1 MKRNLYKIMKKDSMF
16 APLNEEQK
24 KSVIKKCDEL
34 MDLGIMHKDLP
45 DHFECVSIDMIKNLG
60 IKSKR
65 DTVLTPVQRKFCYE
79 FVKNS
84 NPSKAMERLRCDES
98 LKDAYGIES
107 NGYYFLD
114 LPKVKEKIRQL
125 VENAD
130 VDSERII
137 NEQSKVA
144 FFNPKKMFND
154 DGSPKSITEIDD
166 QTAGA
171 IAGIDVFEEY
181 AGKGEER
188 ELVGYVKKYKI
199 ADKNKALENLAK
211 ILGIFREKVDH
222 EHSGGVTVN
231 SKLDFSNLTEDQL
244 KAIASVKINGE

>member
-45 DHFECVSIDMIKNLG
+45 DHFDCVSIDMIKNLG

-79 FVKNS
+79 FVKDS
-84 NPSKAMERLRCDES
+84 NPLKSMERVRCDES
-98 LKDAYGIES
+98 LKDAYGVDS

-114 LPKVKEKIRQL
+114 LPKVKEKIKQL
-125 VENAD
+125 MERAEIDAEYILLGIKDTVERCSNVKPVKD
-130 VDSERII
+130 KEGHTVMVET
-137 NEQSKVA
+137 
-144 FFNPKKMFND
+144 D
-154 DGSPKSITEIDD
+154 DGQLAALCTFDAGNRLKGLEMLGKNIALWVDRTEI
-166 QTAGA
+166 TGKNGSA
-171 IAGIDVFEEY
+171 IESNSTI
-181 AGKGEER
+181 
-188 ELVGYVKKYKI
+188 
-199 ADKNKALENLAK
+199 
-211 ILGIFREKVDH
+211 
-222 EHSGGVTVN
+222 N
-231 SKLDFSNLTEDQL
+231 SKLDFSSLTEDQL